1 MCFLSLLNLILER
14 YSKTNVFFRASTY
27 INYIDP
33 DDMVVRM
40 NLTDKFRGAYLLERK
55 SIAAD
60 HKPFSF
66 PQGKNEVRESNN
78 T

>member
-1 MCFLSLLNLILER
+1 
-14 YSKTNVFFRASTY
+14 
-27 INYIDP
+27 
-33 DDMVVRM
+33 MVVRM
-40 NLTDKFRGAYLLERK
+40 NLKDKYRGAYLLEKK

-66 PQGKNEVRESNN
+66 PQWINEVRESNN

>member
-1 MCFLSLLNLILER
+1 
-14 YSKTNVFFRASTY
+14 
-27 INYIDP
+27 
-33 DDMVVRM
+33 MVVRM